1 MARYT
6 TSRLVQVSR
15 WIAEKAVELDEPVS
29 IGALCQSAVARLGV
43 SGVVLTVDTSG
54 WPELRWATDALG
66 ERLTELQVTV
76 GEGPAVDVWRGGGP
90 ALVADLDAPS
100 SQARWP
106 MFAPLAVE
114 AGAGSLFALPLCVG
128 AIRVGL
134 LSLYRVEAGHLDA
147 PSLTDALAFAEL
159 ALRLLLD
166 EQASPDGAGGATEDD
181 LPLHNPRVHQATGMV
196 AAQLDVGMADA
207 FAHLRARSF
216 AEQRP
221 LGDLAADVVARRRRF
236 DRDEDDRDT
245 GRDANAL

>member
-15 WIAEKAVELDEPVS
+15 WIAETAVDLRTPVS
-29 IGALCQSAVARLGV
+29 VDTLCRSAVSRLGV
-43 SGVVLTVDTSG
+43 SGAVLTVDTSG
-54 WPELRWATDALG
+54 WPEVRCATDALG

-90 ALVADLDAPS
+90 ALVADLDAVT

-114 AGAGSLFALPLCVG
+114 AGAVSLFALPLCVG
-128 AIRVGL
+128 AIRVGV
-134 LSLYRVEAGHLDA
+134 LSLYRLQPGHLDA
-147 PSLTDALAFAEL
+147 ATLTDSLAFAEL

-166 EQASPDGAGGATEDD
+166 EQADLNTAGRAAEEV
-181 LPLHNPRVHQATGMV
+181 LPLHNPQVHQATGMV
-196 AAQLDVGMADA
+196 AAQLGLGMADA

-216 AEQRP
+216 AEQTP
-221 LGDLAADVVARRRRF
+221 LSSLAADVVARRRRF
-236 DRDEDDRDT
+236 DRDGERP
-245 GRDANAL
+245 

>member
-6 TSRLVQVSR
+6 TSRLAQVSR
-15 WIAEKAVELDEPVS
+15 WIAEEAVELGVPVS
-29 IGALCQSAVARLGV
+29 VDALCRTAVARLGV
-43 SGVVLTVDTSG
+43 SGAVLTVDTSG
-54 WPELRWATDALG
+54 WPEVGCATDALG
-66 ERLTELQVTV
+66 ERLAELQVTV

-114 AGAGSLFALPLCVG
+114 VGAASLFALPLCVG
-128 AIRVGL
+128 AIRVGV
-134 LSLYRVEAGHLDA
+134 LSLYRVEAGHLDVA
-147 PSLTDALAFAEL
+147 TLTDSLAFAEL

-166 EQASPDGAGGATEDD
+166 EQAGLNKAGGVAEDV
-181 LPLHNPRVHQATGMV
+181 LPLHNPQVHQATGMV

-216 AEQRP
+216 AEQTP
-221 LGDLAADVVARRRRF
+221 LSDLAADVVARRRRF
-236 DRDEDDRDT
+236 DRDGE
-245 GRDANAL
+245 LP

>member
-6 TSRLVQVSR
+6 TGRLTQVSR
-15 WIAEKAVELDEPVS
+15 WIADQAIELDVPVS
-29 IGALCQSAVARLGV
+29 VAALCHAAVARLGV
-43 SGVVLTVDTSG
+43 SGAVLTVDTPG
-54 WPELRWATDALG
+54 WPEVRCATGVLG
-66 ERLTELQVTV
+66 ERLAELQVTV
-76 GEGPAVDVWRGGGP
+76 GEGPAVDVRRGGGP

-114 AGAGSLFALPLCVG
+114 AGAASLFALPLCVG
-128 AIRVGL
+128 AIRVGV
-134 LSLYRVEAGHLDA
+134 LSLHRVEAGHLD
-147 PSLTDALAFAEL
+147 PPTLTDSLVFAEL

-166 EQASPDGAGGATEDD
+166 EQAGLNAADSGGEDD

-216 AEQRP
+216 AEQTP
-221 LGDLAADVVARRRRF
+221 LSDLAADVVARRRRF
-236 DRDEDDRDT
+236 DHDGERP
-245 GRDANAL
+245 

>member
-1 MARYT
+1 MTRHT
-6 TSRLVQVSR
+6 TGRLTRVSG
-15 WIAEKAVELDEPVS
+15 WIEEKAVELGAPVS
-29 IGALCQSAVARLGV
+29 VGALCQTAVARLGV
-43 SGVVLTVDTSG
+43 SGAVLTMDTSG
-54 WPELRWATDALG
+54 WPEVRCATDALG
-66 ERLTELQVTV
+66 GQLTELQVTV

-114 AGAGSLFALPLCVG
+114 AGAASLFALPLCVG

-147 PSLTDALAFAEL
+147 PTLADSLAFAEL

-166 EQASPDGAGGATEDD
+166 EHAGLNTAGGVAEDV
-181 LPLHNPRVHQATGMV
+181 LPLHNPQVHQATGMV

-207 FAHLRARSF
+207 FAHMRARSF
-216 AEQRP
+216 AEQTP
-221 LGDLAADVVARRRRF
+221 LSDLAADVVARRRRF
-236 DRDEDDRDT
+236 DRDGERS
-245 GRDANAL
+245 

>member
-6 TSRLVQVSR
+6 TSRLAQVSR
-15 WIAEKAVELDEPVS
+15 WVAEKAAELDVPVS
-29 IGALCQSAVARLGV
+29 AGALCRAAVARLGV
-43 SGVVLTVDTSG
+43 SGTVLTVDISG
-54 WPELRWATDALG
+54 WPEVKYATDALG

-76 GEGPAVDVWRGGGP
+76 GEGPAVDVRRGGGP

-106 MFAPLAVE
+106 LFAPLAVE

-128 AIRVGL
+128 AIRVGV
-134 LSLYRVEAGHLDA
+134 LSLYRIEAGPLDNVT
-147 PSLTDALAFAEL
+147 LTDSLAFAEL

-166 EQASPDGAGGATEDD
+166 EQAELNTAGGVAEDI

-207 FAHLRARSF
+207 FVHLRARAF
-216 AEQRP
+216 AEQVP
-221 LGDLAADVVARRRRF
+221 LGDLAAEVVARRLRF
-236 DRDEDDRDT
+236 
-245 GRDANAL
+245 GRDGGRP

>member
-6 TSRLVQVSR
+6 TGRLTQVSR
-15 WIAEKAVELDEPVS
+15 WITEKAIELDVPVS
-29 IGALCQSAVARLGV
+29 VVTLCQTAVARLGV
-43 SGVVLTVDTSG
+43 SGAVLTMDTSG
-54 WPELRWATDALG
+54 WPEVRCATDTLG
-66 ERLTELQVTV
+66 ERLAELQVTV

-90 ALVADLDAPS
+90 ALVADLDVPS

-114 AGAGSLFALPLCVG
+114 AGAASLFALPLCVG
-128 AIRVGL
+128 AIRVGV

-147 PSLTDALAFAEL
+147 ATLTDSLAFAEL

-166 EQASPDGAGGATEDD
+166 EQADLNTTGRVAEDV

-216 AEQRP
+216 AEQTP

-236 DRDEDDRDT
+236 DRDKE
-245 GRDANAL
+245 LP

>member
-6 TSRLVQVSR
+6 TGRLTRVGR
-15 WIAEKAVELDEPVS
+15 WVVAKAVELDVPVS
-29 IGALCQSAVARLGV
+29 PGVLCQAAVARLGV
-43 SGVVLTVDTSG
+43 SGAVLTVDTSG
-54 WPELRWATDALG
+54 WPEVRSATGALG

-76 GEGPAVDVWRGGGP
+76 GEGPAVDVRRGGGP
-90 ALVADLDAPS
+90 VLVADLDAPS

-114 AGAGSLFALPLCVG
+114 AGAASLFALPLFVG
-128 AIRVGL
+128 AIRVGV
-134 LSLYRVEAGHLDA
+134 LSLHRVEPGHLDA
-147 PSLTDALAFAEL
+147 ATLTDSLAFAEL

-166 EQASPDGAGGATEDD
+166 EQAGLNTADSAAEDA
-181 LPLHNPRVHQATGMV
+181 LPLHNPQVHQATGMV

-236 DRDEDDRDT
+236 DRDEERP
-245 GRDANAL
+245 